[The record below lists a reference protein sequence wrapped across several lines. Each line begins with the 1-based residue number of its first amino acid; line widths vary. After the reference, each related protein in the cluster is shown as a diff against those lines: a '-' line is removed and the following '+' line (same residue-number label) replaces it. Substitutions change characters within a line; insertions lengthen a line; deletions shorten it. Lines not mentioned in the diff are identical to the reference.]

1 MLIFYFLFLLS
12 ESTLPLCSSFFPPI
26 LRHESVKV
34 NKRITPIRRVISERA
49 WTCEVL
55 QFGYCEQ
62 RRLKEHRGDVHRCS
76 RTNMLLLE
84 SSTTV
89 TSVPQRH
96 PACMIVWSTVQHSN
110 FVSSTPIMSIGVL
123 SSSVAVSTSHPVFI
137 QHRKS
142 AFLCQLY
149 QISKTNLFHRLMP
162 RLLLCMLMNDQ

>member
-34 NKRITPIRRVISERA
+34 NKHHHTYS
-49 WTCEVL
+49 TCYFWESVNVW
-55 QFGYCEQ
+55 GVTVWRCEQ
-62 RRLKEHRGDVHRCS
+62 GRLKEHRGDVHRCS

-96 PACMIVWSTVQHSN
+96 PACMIVWSSVEHSN
-110 FVSSTPIMSIGVL
+110 FVSSTPIMSTGVL

-149 QISKTNLFHRLMP
+149 QISKTDLFHRLMP